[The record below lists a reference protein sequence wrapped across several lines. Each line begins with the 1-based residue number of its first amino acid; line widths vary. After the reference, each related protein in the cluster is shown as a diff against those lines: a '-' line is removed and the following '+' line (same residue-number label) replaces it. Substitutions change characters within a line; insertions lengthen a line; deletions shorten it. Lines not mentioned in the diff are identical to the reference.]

1 MSPLHHIHQLF
12 RPGQRRQRAGRSLAL
27 LALTAFATSAGAGLY
42 PPAAPPGSAFV
53 RVFNATSQA
62 KISAQVGD
70 KALPDTAAFDASAY
84 QFLAP
89 GDYPAKLAGSQQ
101 NLHVA
106 AARCYT
112 AALAS
117 DGIHV
122 FDQDCFNSQLK
133 ALISVFNLVDGTKLS
148 LRTADGATA
157 VVDNVAANEA
167 GHREVNAVKIDLAI
181 YNGSAKLADAKP
193 VVLERGRAY
202 SLFVTGTAAQPV
214 PVWIVN

>member
-1 MSPLHHIHQLF
+1 MNSSRSIPTSF
-12 RPGQRRQRAGRSLAL
+12 RSSKSVLRRWRALAL
-27 LALTAFATSAGAGLY
+27 ASLVAVAADAGAGLY

-70 KALPDTAAFDASAY
+70 KALPDTPAFDASAY
-84 QFLAP
+84 QFVQP

-101 NLHVA
+101 NLHLA
-106 AARCYT
+106 GSRCYT
-112 AALAS
+112 AALTA
-117 DGIHV
+117 DGVHV

-133 ALISVFNLVDGTKLS
+133 ALVSVFNLVDGTTLS

-157 VVDNVAANEA
+157 VVDNVAANSA

-181 YNGSAKLADAKP
+181 YNGNTKLADAKP
-193 VVLERGRAY
+193 VALERGRAY

-214 PVWIVN
+214 PIWIVN